1 MALKRLSR
9 NSRQNSSQNWNIWTF
24 SSVHR
29 STSTLLFARRS
40 GTEFVATGES
50 RAQRLFH
57 AADLKTDGKRAK
69 RAKTDAMDRSCVTNE
84 VKVLRS

>member
-1 MALKRLSR
+1 M
-9 NSRQNSSQNWNIWTF
+9 
-24 SSVHR
+24 
-29 STSTLLFARRS
+29 
-40 GTEFVATGES
+40 ATGES